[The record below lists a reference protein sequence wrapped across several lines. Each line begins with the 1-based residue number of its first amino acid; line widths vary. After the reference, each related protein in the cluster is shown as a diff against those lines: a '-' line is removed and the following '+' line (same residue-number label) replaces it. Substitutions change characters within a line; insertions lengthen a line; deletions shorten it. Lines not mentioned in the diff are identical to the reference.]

1 MASIL
6 KDPKSGIY
14 RIDFFDHHGIR
25 RALRLPG
32 VRDRKT
38 AEHIALHVRELVAAK
53 TTATPLPLATA
64 KWLDSLPERIYR
76 KLEAWDLAEPRQR
89 QRTPTLGEFIAEHLQ
104 LRAAEVKP
112 STHIILRQAARWLLR
127 LVDPN
132 TPLDRIS
139 PADADRIRAELLRGR
154 AKATANKW
162 TRLIKEFFRAA
173 CRRGYIASNP
183 FEHIKG
189 LTVQGDPGRRKLI
202 PADEVRKVLDVIPCP
217 QFRLIVALA
226 RWAGLRIPSEI
237 ATLRWSDIDWAN
249 HRMIIR
255 SPKTAHHPDQ
265 GVRIIPIFA
274 EVRPYLEELWHQ
286 LPEGAPD
293 QVITRYKPDANLRTQ
308 LNRYCLLAGVQ
319 PWPKPFQNMRATR
332 ATELADIF
340 PSHTCAAWLG
350 HSQAIADQF
359 YRSVTDEHFRK
370 AAGVSGQPGTAEQ
383 LPTGTAT
390 LQRQPSAIPA
400 AAEQDNAIATIPSA
414 KIQAQQKAQHQT
426 ALSSDIERYCQNNSQ
441 PQVTSVALL
450 STPCNLVYNRPVG
463 PAGFEP
469 ATDGL

>member
-1 MASIL
+1 
-6 KDPKSGIY
+6 
-14 RIDFFDHHGIR
+14 
-25 RALRLPG
+25 
-32 VRDRKT
+32 
-38 AEHIALHVRELVAAK
+38 
-53 TTATPLPLATA
+53 
-64 KWLDSLPERIYR
+64 
-76 KLEAWDLAEPRQR
+76 
-89 QRTPTLGEFIAEHLQ
+89 
-104 LRAAEVKP
+104 
-112 STHIILRQAARWLLR
+112 
-127 LVDPN
+127 
-132 TPLDRIS
+132 
-139 PADADRIRAELLRGR
+139 
-154 AKATANKW
+154 
-162 TRLIKEFFRAA
+162 
-173 CRRGYIASNP
+173 
-183 FEHIKG
+183 
-189 LTVQGDPGRRKLI
+189 
-202 PADEVRKVLDVIPCP
+202 
-217 QFRLIVALA
+217 
-226 RWAGLRIPSEI
+226 
-237 ATLRWSDIDWAN
+237 
-249 HRMIIR
+249 MIIR

-383 LPTGTAT
+383 LPTETAT
-390 LQRQPSAIPA
+390 LQRQPSATPA

-426 ALSSDIERYCQNNSQ
+426 AFSSDIERYCQNNSQ
-441 PQVTSVALL
+441 PQVTSISLL
-450 STPCNLVYNRPVG
+450 STLYNLVYNCPVG
-463 PAGFEP
+463 ARGLEP
-469 ATDGL
+469 LTSTMSTWRSDQLS